1 MAAAMAA
8 MAEGVGHVASTPQA
22 VGFVAG
28 WPLRHRAASATTTLG
43 CAGRFHSMSISP
55 PALPPIPTS
64 RTPLIDVLKGMACIA
79 IVWHHLAFYGPMSD
93 IAQPLAPAVL
103 AWLYDYGRM
112 AVQVFLVLGGYL
124 AASSLAP
131 YGLARFDH
139 AGSVIAKRFV
149 RLVVPYAVALL
160 LTVVVSA
167 LVRPWMAHASVPDAP
182 TLGQL
187 LANALMLQDIVGE
200 DALSAGV
207 WYVAIDFQLFVL
219 SVLVWSAV
227 RALPPGWARRHGV
240 LLGQGAIVA
249 GTAASL
255 WVFNRMAG
263 LDMWAPYFLGAYG
276 LGMMA
281 SWAVRA
287 PRPAGWLAAMAL
299 LGTAALLIDFRGR
312 IAVALVTAVCL
323 VLAMRSERLRSGKHW
338 AALAPLARL
347 GQMSYSVFLVHF
359 CVCLLVN
366 AVVSVLWPQSPVVNA
381 LGMLLAFA
389 LSLAAGRM
397 LYLRVERHT
406 PRWPTALRWQMG
418 LVGTGMLVLASA
430 DWA

>member
-1 MAAAMAA
+1 MKRVASMAAAMAA

-55 PALPPIPTS
+55 PALPPISTS

-124 AASSLAP
+124 AASS
-131 YGLARFDH
+131 
-139 AGSVIAKRFV
+139 
-149 RLVVPYAVALL
+149 
-160 LTVVVSA
+160 
-167 LVRPWMAHASVPDAP
+167 
-182 TLGQL
+182 
-187 LANALMLQDIVGE
+187 
-200 DALSAGV
+200 
-207 WYVAIDFQLFVL
+207 
-219 SVLVWSAV
+219 
-227 RALPPGWARRHGV
+227 
-240 LLGQGAIVA
+240 
-249 GTAASL
+249 
-255 WVFNRMAG
+255 
-263 LDMWAPYFLGAYG
+263 
-276 LGMMA
+276 
-281 SWAVRA
+281 
-287 PRPAGWLAAMAL
+287 
-299 LGTAALLIDFRGR
+299 
-312 IAVALVTAVCL
+312 
-323 VLAMRSERLRSGKHW
+323 
-338 AALAPLARL
+338 LAPLARL